1 MRGGLPVRSDVASSG
16 GGRTRGVVD
25 GGVSGETGNGG
36 FYAGIDLDVPI
47 YSDLSGGRRGMGM
60 GMGMGH
66 TSARATT
73 AGEEEEEEEEEEE
86 RVEECASPAVAMPV
100 IGKADEVS
108 KSAGKFEGLQAAGEE
123 AQAAA
128 EARNEEAQGVDGGA
142 QSAEDDGAQAVDDD
156 GAQEGLYAGAS
167 AVCGEDRSELLS
179 ASNQPRARMA
189 QHLRGHFTAAALDP
203 KHPIGKLCVPFA
215 ADIVLHLKNRPP
227 SSWTSTHLDQLS
239 AAVNNFLRDAI
250 FAKLR
255 VPLRTSALGDSVVEA
270 LWGAVEAG
278 VYAPFS
284 GPLRC
289 APRPCN
295 TRTGLEP

>member
-1 MRGGLPVRSDVASSG
+1 VPLRSDGASSG
-16 GGRTRGVVD
+16 GGRIRGPGHRGMAD
-25 GGVSGETGNGG
+25 GGVSGETGSGG
-36 FYAGIDLDVPI
+36 LYAGIDLDVPI

-60 GMGMGH
+60 GMGH
-66 TSARATT
+66 TSAGGTT
-73 AGEEEEEEEEEEE
+73 AGEEEEKEEEE
-86 RVEECASPAVAMPV
+86 RGEERASHAVVMPV

-128 EARNEEAQGVDGGA
+128 EARNEEAQGVDGEA
-142 QSAEDDGAQAVDDD
+142 QSAEDEGAQAVDDD
-156 GAQEGLYAGAS
+156 AQEGLYAGAS
-167 AVCGEDRSELLS
+167 AVCGQDRFVLQS
-179 ASNQPRARMA
+179 ASNQPRARMT
-189 QHLRGHFTAAALDP
+189 QYLRGHFTAAALDP

-250 FAKLR
+250 FARLR
-255 VPLRTSALGDSVVEA
+255 VPLTTSALDDSVVEA
-270 LWGAVEAG
+270 LWGEVEAG
-278 VYAPFS
+278 VYAQFS

-295 TRTGLEP
+295 TSTGLEP